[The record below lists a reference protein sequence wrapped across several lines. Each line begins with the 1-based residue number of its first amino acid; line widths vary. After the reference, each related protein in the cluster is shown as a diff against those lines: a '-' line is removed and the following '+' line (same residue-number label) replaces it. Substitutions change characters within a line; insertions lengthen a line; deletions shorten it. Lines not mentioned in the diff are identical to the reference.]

1 MFLLIRVYIFCY
13 IQATDSFL
21 KLYLSLLCGG
31 IMSGQYSGSGTRVT
45 GGSNIPA
52 KKIDTDWTDVGQKT
66 LLDGVESPHYQEPT
80 SSEEYLKSMASGSLH
95 GTIRKE
101 PDRGNTY
108 SLHITDALKT
118 PVLYLRTNSPGIYFL
133 DEPETVGVEIFR
145 KGTSITSSL
154 DGIMRLE
161 KVTKNHDEYVIAS
174 SLLRKL
180 KDEEQ
185 AIDCKTPE
193 GFWAEIKGKNITP
206 III

>member
-1 MFLLIRVYIFCY
+1 
-13 IQATDSFL
+13 
-21 KLYLSLLCGG
+21 
-31 IMSGQYSGSGTRVT
+31 MSGQYSGNGTRVT
-45 GGSNIPA
+45 GGSKLPA
-52 KKIDTDWTDVGQKT
+52 SKINTDWTEAGQRILSSDVGSSTYK
-66 LLDGVESPHYQEPT
+66 EEHN
-80 SSEEYLKSMASGSLH
+80 SSEEYLKSTASGSLH

-108 SLHITDALKT
+108 SLQITDARET

-133 DEPETVGVEIFR
+133 EKPETVGVEIFR
-145 KGTSITSSL
+145 NGTSIAPSS

-161 KVTKNHDEYVIAS
+161 KVTKNHDAYTIAS
-174 SLLRKL
+174 SLLNAL